1 MTDTPAA
8 PPAIAPWIARGAI
21 DAELA
26 GLTWLLVEA
35 GVPLLVAGTPGTGR
49 AALRD
54 AVATF
59 LPADSTRTVLRGDD
73 EDFDWLPEAVELGWH
88 RDRPARPAGP
98 RSSSGLTVM
107 VADLDDRPGGTWGE
121 RARIAI
127 RALSL
132 GYGMLAT
139 VPGDRLEE
147 VFDRL
152 GRPPVEASED
162 ELSRLGLVLVLAR
175 RRRPGHG
182 GPLPPAGRPRRP
194 WPRPAAR
201 AGGPRDLGRGEAP
214 VRALRLGHRRRAR
227 GSRRADAARLRTRAG
242 PAGRDAGDGG
252 VRAPRLTPRARGATL
267 AARAETADPGAC
279 RGSLDH
285 RSRLAAPR
293 TPRHPRGAARL
304 RLAAA
309 DGQGGAARQPDRAAA
324 AGTPIFPGI
333 IGYDDTVIPAIEN
346 AILAGQDIVFLGER
360 GQAKTRLARLLV
372 GLLDEWLPGRPRRR
386 AQRRPVR
393 ARSAPR
399 ARAIV
404 AEGGDATPIDWL
416 PRDRRYAE
424 KLATPDITIADLI
437 GEVDPIKVAEG
448 RYLSDELT
456 IHYGLIP
463 RTNRGIFAMN
473 ELPDLAERIQVGL
486 LNILEERDVQVRG
499 FTLRLP
505 LDLFVVASANP
516 EDYTSRG
523 RIITPLKDRLGS
535 QIRTHYPRTLE
546 HEIAI
551 MRQEKQ
557 RFPATGR
564 DPAGRGPGFME
575 ELVAE
580 LTHLARRAPEISQ
593 RCGVSACAS
602 ASPTWRSSRRPPSS
616 APSGWA
622 SRRRRRAI
630 SDLGALLAV
639 DDRQDRAR
647 DDGRGDAR
655 GAHRRP
661 ADDQGAVATFNR
673 RASLDE
679 LDEVVSAFEA
689 GLVIE
694 TGERVPVARVRPLG
708 ARDARAGR
716 GGRRLGTFA

>member
-35 GVPLLVAGTPGTGR
+35 GVPLLVAGSPGTGR

-139 VPGDRLEE
+139 VRGDRLED
-147 VFDRL
+147 VFERL

-227 GSRRADAARLRTRAG
+227 GSRRADAARLRARAG
-242 PAGRDAGDGG
+242 PACRDAGDGG

-293 TPRHPRGAARL
+293 TPRHPRRAARL
-304 RLAAA
+304 GLAAA
-309 DGQGGAARQPDRAAA
+309 DGQGGAAGQPDRAAGRRHA
-324 AGTPIFPGI
+324 DLPGHRRLRRFGHPGDRERDPRRPGHGLPRRAGTGEDPPRA
-333 IGYDDTVIPAIEN
+333 PA
-346 AILAGQDIVFLGER
+346 GGP
-360 GQAKTRLARLLV
+360 ARRV
-372 GLLDEWLPGRPRRR
+372 AARRPRRR
-386 AQRRPVR
+386 AERRPVR
-393 ARSAPR
+393 ADQRR
-399 ARAIV
+399 R
-404 AEGGDATPIDWL
+404 
-416 PRDRRYAE
+416 PRDRR
-424 KLATPDITIADLI
+424 
-437 GEVDPIKVAEG
+437 
-448 RYLSDELT
+448 
-456 IHYGLIP
+456 
-463 RTNRGIFAMN
+463 
-473 ELPDLAERIQVGL
+473 
-486 LNILEERDVQVRG
+486 
-499 FTLRLP
+499 
-505 LDLFVVASANP
+505 
-516 EDYTSRG
+516 RG
-523 RIITPLKDRLGS
+523 RRRRRRSTGCR
-535 QIRTHYPRTLE
+535 
-546 HEIAI
+546 
-551 MRQEKQ
+551 
-557 RFPATGR
+557 ATGATR
-564 DPAGRGPGFME
+564 
-575 ELVAE
+575 
-580 LTHLARRAPEISQ
+580 
-593 RCGVSACAS
+593 
-602 ASPTWRSSRRPPSS
+602 RSSRRPTSRSPTSS
-616 APSGWA
+616 ARSTRSA
-622 SRRRRRAI
+622 SPRA
-630 SDLGALLAV
+630 
-639 DDRQDRAR
+639 
-647 DDGRGDAR
+647 
-655 GAHRRP
+655 
-661 ADDQGAVATFNR
+661 ATCPT
-673 RASLDE
+673 S
-679 LDEVVSAFEA
+679 
-689 GLVIE
+689 
-694 TGERVPVARVRPLG
+694 
-708 ARDARAGR
+708 
-716 GGRRLGTFA
+716 